1 MAMIYLKSTTLLL
14 LFVLSVSFG
23 FFHHGWANYD
33 QTKVLDFETT
43 IDESTFGNPHT
54 MVTVKYQNES
64 WEVYLAPASRM
75 TDRGLTAEMIKKGTK
90 VRIVAYPHKTE
101 KGEMRAERIYVDDKK
116 YELR

>member
-1 MAMIYLKSTTLLL
+1 MIYLKNTTLTL
-14 LFVLSVSFG
+14 LFILSLSFG

-54 MVTVKYQNES
+54 MAKVMYQNEP
-64 WEVYLAPASRM
+64 WTVYLAPASRM
-75 TDRGLTAEMIKKGTK
+75 TDRGLSAEMIKKGTK
-90 VRIVAYPHKTE
+90 VRLVAYPHKTE
-101 KGEMRAERIYVDDKK
+101 KGEMRAERIYVNGEK

>member
-1 MAMIYLKSTTLLL
+1 MIYLKSTTLLL
-14 LFVLSVSFG
+14 LFIFSISLG
-23 FFHHGWANYD
+23 YLHHGWANYD
-33 QTKVLDFETT
+33 QTKVLDFEST

-54 MVTVKYQNES
+54 MAKVKYQDES

-90 VRIVAYPHKTE
+90 VRIIAYPHKTE

>member
-1 MAMIYLKSTTLLL
+1 MIYLRNTSLILLL
-14 LFVLSVSFG
+14 ILSASFA

-43 IDESTFGNPHT
+43 IDESTFGNPHS
-54 MVTVKYQNES
+54 MAKVNYENEN

-90 VRIVAYPHKTE
+90 VRLVAYPHKTE
-101 KGEMRAERIYVDDKK
+101 KGEMRAERIYVDGKK

>member
-1 MAMIYLKSTTLLL
+1 MIYLKSTSLILVFL
-14 LFVLSVSFG
+14 LSVSFA
-23 FFHHGWANYD
+23 FLHHGWANYD

-43 IDESTFGNPHT
+43 IDESTFGNPHS
-54 MVTVKYQNES
+54 MAKVNYENET

-90 VRIVAYPHKTE
+90 VRLVAYPHKTE
-101 KGEMRAERIYVDDKK
+101 KGEMRAERIYVDGKK

>member
-1 MAMIYLKSTTLLL
+1 MAYLRNTSLVLLL
-14 LFVLSVSFG
+14 ILSASFA

-43 IDESTFGNPHT
+43 LDESTFGNPHS
-54 MVTVKYQNES
+54 MATVKYQDEA
-64 WEVYLAPASRM
+64 WTVYLAPASRM

-90 VRIVAYPHKTE
+90 VRLVAYPHKT
-101 KGEMRAERIYVDDKK
+101 KTGEMRAERIYVDGKK

>member
-1 MAMIYLKSTTLLL
+1 MIYLKSTTLLL
-14 LFVLSVSFG
+14 LLIFSFSLG
-23 FFHHGWANYD
+23 YFHHGWANYD
-33 QTKVLDFETT
+33 QTKVLDFEST

-54 MVTVKYQNES
+54 MAKLKYQDES

-90 VRIVAYPHKTE
+90 VRIVAYPHKIE

>member
-1 MAMIYLKSTTLLL
+1 MIYLRNTTLLL
-14 LFVLSVSFG
+14 LFVLCVSFV

-54 MVTVKYQNES
+54 MAKVKYQNEP

-75 TDRGLTAEMIKKGTK
+75 TERGLTAEMIKKGTK